1 MAANGTGKKILAQ
14 TADLQI
20 SALHTFS
27 VEEKETGF
35 VYAGEHC
42 DGMKLICAE
51 RGSLHCIVDGQD
63 FLLQTGELVV
73 CAAGQWYMQYADVG
87 AAPSVVCID
96 FCAGEDCLKPLLN
109 RKIAASAESTEL
121 IQKMCLQWQQKDSQS
136 PNMLLLYLNL
146 LLLTLQRQPQPAAK
160 KQSAGESRIICAVQQ
175 FVAGNARQKLSVPL
189 VAQQVD
195 VSPSYLTALFQKNL
209 RISPGEYIRRVKL
222 QESKQM
228 IKEKELN
235 FTQIASAL
243 QYSTVYHFSRQFKEK
258 FGITPSEYAKSVR

>member
-1 MAANGTGKKILAQ
+1 MAVNGTEKTILAQ
-14 TADLQI
+14 TADLQV
-20 SALHTFS
+20 STLQAFS
-27 VEEKETGF
+27 GEEKESGF
-35 VYAGEHC
+35 LYAGELC
-42 DGMKLICAE
+42 ETPKLICVQ

-87 AAPSVVCID
+87 VAPRVVSVD
-96 FCAGEDCLKPLLN
+96 FCAGEEALKSLGN
-109 RKIAASAESTEL
+109 RKIAASPESTEL
-121 IQKMCLQWQQKDSQS
+121 IQRMQSEWQRKDSQS
-136 PNMLLLYLNL
+136 SSMLLLYLNL
-146 LLLTLQRQPQPAAK
+146 LLLTLLRQPQPGAK

-175 FVAGNARQKLSVPL
+175 FIAAHARQKLSVPL

-228 IKEKELN
+228 IKEKERN
-235 FTQIASAL
+235 FTEIAAAL

-258 FGITPSEYAKSVR
+258 FGITPTEYAKSVR